1 MPAVQLARVMKG
13 KRDHPGTGAATSG
26 DEGGKTVGKKP
37 AGDREARLARA
48 LRDNLRKRKARQR
61 ARAPRR
67 SEADSPCSSGE
78 DDS

>member
-1 MPAVQLARVMKG
+1 MKE
-13 KRDHPGTGAATSG
+13 KRDHPGTGAAVSG

-61 ARAPRR
+61 ARAPHRVQADAPR
-67 SEADSPCSSGE
+67 SPHE
-78 DDS
+78 DES